1 MEEEDY
7 RCDSEVEA
15 DSDHEDH
22 EETLE
27 HHGGW
32 LGNNL
37 VHFHMVSVSRLLGV
51 ITPFHTMSLH
61 FHLLSAE
68 VLCMLCHYPYTKQH
82 LVHPLLLFSNS
93 VNLLLLSGKSRNDD
107 AMNYHH
113 HRLVVADL
121 YC

>member
-1 MEEEDY
+1 MLTIRLATYAVNLAGIEVLKTIALRSDQVWMEEEDY

-37 VHFHMVSVSRLLGV
+37 VHFHMMPASAHQRRGV
-51 ITPFHTMSLH
+51 CCWCTAAFCVVGQTSDSHRG
-61 FHLLSAE
+61 
-68 VLCMLCHYPYTKQH
+68 VGGK
-82 LVHPLLLFSNS
+82 LVM
-93 VNLLLLSGKSRNDD
+93 GRD
-107 AMNYHH
+107 
-113 HRLVVADL
+113 RW
-121 YC
+121 

>member
-51 ITPFHTMSLH
+51 ITPFHTMSLP

-68 VLCMLCHYPYTKQH
+68 VLCLLCHS
-82 LVHPLLLFSNS
+82 VHVAALGTFLIIIFKLCKPASTQWE
-93 VNLLLLSGKSRNDD
+93 KS
-107 AMNYHH
+107 
-113 HRLVVADL
+113 
-121 YC
+121 